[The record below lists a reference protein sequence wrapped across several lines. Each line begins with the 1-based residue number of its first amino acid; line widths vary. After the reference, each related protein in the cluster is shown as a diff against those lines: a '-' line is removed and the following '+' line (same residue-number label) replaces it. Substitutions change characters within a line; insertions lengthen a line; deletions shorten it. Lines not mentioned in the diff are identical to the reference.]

1 MASEPKDTKNNGEP
15 TVGVYIC
22 HCGGNISDHVDVE
35 ALEAFAETL
44 PGVTVARRNMFM
56 CSDPGQDLIMGDIE
70 DGTIERVV
78 VASCAPSLHETTFR
92 GATFRAGL
100 NPYLYEHANIR
111 EQVSWVH
118 HGDGATNKAK
128 ALVAAAVSK
137 TKLLDPLKA
146 IKVDAVAHATVIG
159 GGIAGLKSARDIAAR
174 GLKVTLVEKTPF
186 LGGNTAQL
194 DRVFPTGEK
203 AGDLIAKLAAEV
215 MANPNIEILTCAEVT
230 EFQGYVGN
238 FHLKIARRP
247 VRSSEDA
254 EKLARFK
261 TAGVVGAA
269 FVPFIGILPMG
280 VPKGEPGEVVE
291 RDLETGAVIM
301 ATGFN
306 HYTPKRDEYGY
317 GTFPEVITLPDL
329 IKVMATTEGDALVV
343 NGHPVNSMAMV
354 HCVGSR
360 HIPGISEPG
369 GNGVLNE
376 YCSRVCC
383 TATLQAALEVK
394 ERFPE
399 TVIYDLY
406 RDIRTYGR
414 GHEEYYVNAS
424 RQGVLFVRFEPQD
437 PPVISKADP
446 GDEAVLKVAVK
457 DTLLAGR
464 ELEIPVDLVV
474 LSVGMETADISAL
487 TDRMKIATG
496 TDRFLLEVHP
506 KLRPVELAAG
516 GMFLAG
522 TCQAPMDIS
531 EAAAAASAAAVKT
544 SSILSRGHVELAPF
558 VAQVN
563 QDKCIGSGCCI
574 GACAKE
580 GAISLVDVV
589 IGGRK
594 VKRAQVNPALCQGAG
609 TCVPVC
615 PQGAIDLA
623 GWTVPQYEAMV
634 DAIVAHGVAGG
645 AD

>member
-1 MASEPKDTKNNGEP
+1 MASDPKDAKNNTEP

-22 HCGGNISDHVDVE
+22 HCGGNISDHVDVK
-35 ALEAFAETL
+35 AVEAFAETL
-44 PGVTVARRNMFM
+44 PGVSVVQRNMFM
-56 CSDPGQDLIMGDIE
+56 CSDSGQDMIMEDIE
-70 DGTIERVV
+70 NDVTNRVV
-78 VASCAPSLHETTFR
+78 VAACAPSLHETTFR

-100 NPYLYEHANIR
+100 NSYLYEHANIR

-118 HGDGATNKAK
+118 HGPGATEKAK
-128 ALVAAAVSK
+128 TLVAAAVGKSRR
-137 TKLLDPLKA
+137 LDPLVP

-159 GGIAGLKSARDIAAR
+159 GGIAGLKSSRDIATR

-186 LGGNTAQL
+186 LGGNMAQL

-215 MANPNIEILTCAEVT
+215 IGNPNIKILTCAEMM

-238 FHLKIARRP
+238 FKLKIVRRP
-247 VRSSEDA
+247 AMSAEDMD
-254 EKLARFK
+254 KLAQLK
-261 TAGVVGAA
+261 TAGVSGAA

-280 VPKGEPGEVVE
+280 VPGEEE
-291 RDLETGAVIM
+291 EQDLETGAIIM

-329 IKVMATTEGDALVV
+329 IKIMAKAEGESLEV

-360 HIPGISEPG
+360 HIPGVSEPTEKG
-369 GNGVLNE
+369 DLNE

-394 ERFPE
+394 ERFPQ

-414 GHEEYYVNAS
+414 GHEDFYVNAS
-424 RQGVLFVRFEPQD
+424 RQGVLFLRFEPEN
-437 PPVISKADP
+437 PPMVSKADP

-464 ELEIPVDLVV
+464 EIEFPVDLVV

-487 TDRMKIATG
+487 TERMKISAG
-496 TDRFLLEVHP
+496 TDRFLLEAHP
-506 KLRPVELAAG
+506 KLKPVELAVG

-531 EAAAAASAAAVKT
+531 ETAAAASAAAVKT

-563 QDKCIGSGCCI
+563 PDICIGSGCCVD
-574 GACAKE
+574 ACVKD
-580 GAISLVDVV
+580 GAITLIDMV
-589 IGGRK
+589 IGGDK

-609 TCVPVC
+609 TCVPAC

-623 GWTVPQYEAMV
+623 GWTLPQYEAMV
-634 DAIVAHGVAGG
+634 DAIVAHGVIGG
-645 AD
+645 DA